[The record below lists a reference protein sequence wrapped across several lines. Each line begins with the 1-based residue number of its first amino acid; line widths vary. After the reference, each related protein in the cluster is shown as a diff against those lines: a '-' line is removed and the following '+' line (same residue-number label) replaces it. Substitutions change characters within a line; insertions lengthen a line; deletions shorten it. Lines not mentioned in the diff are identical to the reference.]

1 MNIILVGAPGSGK
14 GTQAKTLA
22 SHYQIPHISTGDMLR
37 DEQESGSEL
46 GLHIKSL
53 IDGGNFV
60 SDELII
66 RLVKERIAKPDCA
79 NGFILDG
86 FPRTLKQAQ
95 VMQEEGIEVDH
106 VVELVVP
113 FQLIVTRITG
123 RLVHK
128 ASGRVYHKT
137 FNKPAVEW
145 KDDVTGEDLYVREDD
160 KEEIVLERLS
170 TYQAKTQPVLD
181 FYKELAERTGSVRYH
196 TVDGVGDVDEIPNRI
211 YNAISC

>member
-1 MNIILVGAPGSGK
+1 MKIILVGAPGSGK

-22 SHYQIPHISTGDMLR
+22 DHYQIPHISTGDMLR
-37 DEQESGSEL
+37 EEQESGSEL
-46 GLHIKSL
+46 GLYIKSL

-66 RLVKERIAKPDCA
+66 GLVKERIAKPDCV

-106 VVELVVP
+106 VVELMVP

-128 ASGRVYHKT
+128 SSGRVYHKL
-137 FNKPAVEW
+137 FNKPLVEW
-145 KDDVTGEDLYVREDD
+145 KDDITGEDLYAREDD
-160 KEEIVLERLS
+160 KEEIVIERLS
-170 TYQAKTQPVLD
+170 TYQAKTKPVLD
-181 FYKELAERTGSVRYH
+181 FYKELADKTGSVRYH
-196 TVDGVGDVDEIPNRI
+196 TIDGVGDVDEIPKRI
-211 YNAISC
+211 YSALA